1 MTTRSDVDLDR
12 HVYGDPSARVTV
24 VEYGDFECPYCAAA
38 APELRKLVDSSDG
51 SIRLVF
57 RHFPL
62 FTIHPYALTA
72 ALAAEASGERF
83 WAMHDLLLTHQTKLT
98 DAHLRTYATRIGAG
112 DVTGEAAQQ
121 FRPAVVADYTSGAEL
136 DVRGTPTLFINGR
149 AYRGRVSFQALR
161 SAVRPTG

>member
-1 MTTRSDVDLDR
+1 MTTWSGINLDR

-38 APELRKLVDSSDG
+38 APELRKLIDSSDG

-57 RHFPL
+57 RHFPI

-72 ALAAEASGERF
+72 ALAAEASGELF
-83 WAMHDLLLTHQTKLT
+83 WKMHDLLLTHQSKLT
-98 DAHLRTYATRIGAG
+98 DAHLRTYAARIGAG
-112 DVTGEAAQQ
+112 DVTGEAAQR

-136 DVRGTPTLFINGR
+136 DVRGTPTLFIDGHT
-149 AYRGRVSFQALR
+149 YQGRVSYQALR
-161 SAVRPTG
+161 SAVRPPA